1 MVTTLGT
8 IKILLNSNL
17 ICDKK
22 YPETFNMSKKMT
34 ISSREKIL
42 IIYILLAVS
51 ALAVFWQ
58 VHQFEFVNIDDGVYV
73 TENYHIKSG
82 ITWEGLHWAFS
93 TTYAEFWHPLTWLS
107 LMLDYQLFGFNAG
120 GYHMTNLILHILSIL
135 LLFWLFN
142 RMTAAIWKS
151 AFVAALFAIHPLHVE
166 SVAWIAERKD
176 VLSGF
181 FWMLTLCLYV
191 YYTEKP
197 VIKRYML
204 VLFSFVLALM
214 SKSMAVT
221 LPVIMILLDYWPL
234 KRFESKKGNLILW
247 QFREKILFFILSTVF
262 SIITIYARYKPY
274 GSDFQFP
281 LSSRLANAL
290 LSLVVYLAQT
300 FWPHNMAVF
309 YPFPAQI
316 SLWKIFGALLLIL
329 VISVA
334 VIVKLKRLPYLFVG
348 WFWYVMT
355 IAPVIGII
363 KVGDFAMADRYH
375 YVPSTGIAVMM
386 AWGIPALIKREEIR
400 KKILFTIG
408 ITFLVVMTL
417 LSWQQCG
424 YWKNSFTLFSHVLQ
438 VTKDNYLAHNN
449 FGLAL
454 FNQSKNNGAVEHYNS
469 SMRIKPDYVYAY
481 NNRGIIYGEHGQYQ
495 LALNDFNEAIRRM
508 PVYANAYNDRG
519 FTYYNLGQNQR
530 AIDDYSEAIRLKP
543 DYAEAYMNRAV
554 AYIKQGNI
562 ILSCFDARKACAL
575 GNCKTLESA
584 RHIQLCH

>member
-1 MVTTLGT
+1 
-8 IKILLNSNL
+8 
-17 ICDKK
+17 
-22 YPETFNMSKKMT
+22 MSKKMT